1 MQDKS
6 LLEDKQK
13 SAIPNVVYGVVLLF
27 LASQLL
33 WAVWNY
39 ADVAVAAI
47 NFPFPLDYGE
57 GPILDQV
64 MRLLHGENIYRPDLA
79 QAPWVMSNYPPLFHL
94 LQLPF
99 AQIAGPAFW
108 YGRALSVLSAVVA
121 AVLVGLIVYSLVKDW
136 VAGLIAGTLL
146 FAFPYIA
153 AWSFFD
159 RVDTLALAFSLAGL
173 FAVVRW
179 PKKPVGLVLAFL
191 CFVAAIGSKQSYV
204 FAGPL
209 TTCVWLWLQRERK
222 SALAL
227 CIALVLACAGFLAL
241 FDFATE
247 GGFYTNIV
255 TANDNPFEITLVAN
269 YFTNLFV
276 RVGYLVIGLFLFILV
291 ERIGDQLPATPFVV
305 VYLLAS
311 TIAAVSVGKLGSN
324 VNYLYE
330 LSAALCVGSGVALAW
345 ARQHYIL
352 RSIVA
357 VIIAIQAGSMS
368 EWTDE
373 GYLYLVR
380 AKFAAQADVTK
391 LAQIVRDSK
400 GQVLADEWMGLIPQ
414 QGFPL
419 IYQPFE
425 YLMLNQMDQWQPTEL
440 QARIARQEFAA
451 ILLYNPS
458 HFNSLEARWPKAV
471 RNTIYD
477 HYELKDRLAETL
489 VYVPKR

>member
-1 MQDKS
+1 MQEKS

-13 SAIPNVVYGVVLLF
+13 SVIPNVVYGMALF
-27 LASQLL
+27 YLATQLL
-33 WAVWNY
+33 WALWNY
-39 ADVAVAAI
+39 ADVALAAI

-64 MRLLHGENIYRPDLA
+64 MRLLHGENIYRPDVT
-79 QAPWVMSNYPPLFHL
+79 QAPYVLSNYPPLFHL

-99 AQIAGPAFW
+99 AQVAGPAFW
-108 YGRALSVLSAVVA
+108 YGRMLSVLSALVA
-121 AVLVGLIVYSLVKDW
+121 AGLIGLIVYTLVKDW
-136 VAGLIAGTLL
+136 AAGLVAGTLL

-179 PKKPVGLVLAFL
+179 PKQPWGLVLAFL

-204 FAGPL
+204 LAGPL
-209 TTCVWLWLQRERK
+209 TACIWLWTQRERK

-227 CIALVLACAGFLAL
+227 LVALVVACAGFFAL
-241 FDFATE
+241 FDFATH
-247 GGFYTNIV
+247 GGFYANII
-255 TANDNPFEITLVAN
+255 TANDNPFELGLVTN

-276 RVGYLVIGLFLFILV
+276 RVGYLIVGLFLFILV
-291 ERIGDQLPATPFVV
+291 ERIGDQLTATPFVIT
-305 VYLLAS
+305 YILAS
-311 TIAAVSVGKLGSN
+311 TIAAFSVGKIGSN

-330 LSAALCVGSGVALAW
+330 LSAALCVGAGVALAW
-345 ARQHYIL
+345 ASQHYIL

-357 VIIAIQAGSMS
+357 TVIAIQAGSMS
-368 EWTDE
+368 GWADE
-373 GYLYLVR
+373 SYLDLVR
-380 AKFAAQADVTK
+380 AKVANHSDVAK
-391 LAQIVRDSK
+391 MAQIVRDAK

-425 YLMLNQMDQWQPTEL
+425 YYMLSQMGQWQPAEL
-440 QARIARQEFAA
+440 QARIARQEFAV

-471 RNTIYD
+471 RNTIYA
-477 HYELKDRLAETL
+477 HYELKGRLAETL
-489 VYVPKR
+489 VYVPKK